1 MVVYILDN
9 APETLRGELCKWVL
23 EVKSGVFVGKLSRV
37 VREKLWDKISK
48 EDMRGAL
55 MIYKI
60 NTEQGYKIEMIGEPY
75 RSVID
80 LDGIQLIERK
90 FQDK

>member
-9 APETLRGELCKWVL
+9 APENLRGELCKWVL
-23 EVKSGVFVGKLSRV
+23 EVKPGVFVGKLSRV
-37 VREKLWDKISK
+37 VREKLWDKIAK
-48 EDMRGAL
+48 EEMRGAL
-55 MIYKI
+55 MIYKA
-60 NTEQGYKIEMIGEPY
+60 NTEQGYRIEMLGEPY

-90 FQDK
+90 YQDK

>member
-23 EVKSGVFVGKLSRV
+23 EVKAGVFVGKLSRV
-37 VREKLWDKISK
+37 VREKLWDKIS
-48 EDMRGAL
+48 EENIRGAL

-60 NTEQGYKIEMIGEPY
+60 NTEQGYKIDMLGEPN
-75 RSVID
+75 RSLID
-80 LDGIQLIERK
+80 LDGVQLIERK
-90 FQDK
+90 F